1 MSSVSIHLH
10 SPSLKRRRARY
21 PRNGERTRRRLI
33 RAAIRLF
40 SARGYDGVSV
50 DQVAGAAHVDK
61 ALVYHYFKG
70 KEDLY
75 RAALREVYQ
84 RPDGAEQG
92 ALRLGA
98 SAPEKLA
105 HLLRAMAGFLEEN
118 PEYVRLLLWE
128 NLGQG
133 RRLQKRERILG
144 KSFLPEFNRII
155 EDGIA
160 SGELRPKLDPAH
172 LFIAFIGLCFT
183 YHSNRHFL
191 EQEIGAPLG
200 DSAARAVGLS
210 HAVQL
215 VLHGIVRR

>member
-1 MSSVSIHLH
+1 LTFPTTTPAI
-10 SPSLKRRRARY
+10 KRRPARF
-21 PRNGERTRRRLI
+21 PRNGERTRSRLI

-50 DQVAGAAHVDK
+50 DHVASAAHVDK
-61 ALVYHYFKG
+61 ALVYHYFSG

-84 RPDGAEQG
+84 RPDAAEQG

-98 SAPEKLA
+98 SAPEKVA

-118 PEYVRLLLWE
+118 PEYVRMLLWE

-144 KSFLPEFNRII
+144 KSFFPEFNRII
-155 EDGIA
+155 EEGIA

-183 YHSNRHFL
+183 YHANRHFL
-191 EQEIGAPLG
+191 EQEIGVALG
-200 DSAARAVGLS
+200 DSAVRAAGLS
-210 HAVQL
+210 HAIEL
-215 VLHGIVRR
+215 VLHGIIRR